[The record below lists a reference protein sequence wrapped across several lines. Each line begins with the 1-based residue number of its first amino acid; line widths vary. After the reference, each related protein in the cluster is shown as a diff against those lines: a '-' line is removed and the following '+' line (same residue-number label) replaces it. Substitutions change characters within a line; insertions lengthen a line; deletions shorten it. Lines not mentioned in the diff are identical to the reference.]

1 MTRRVM
7 AVAASA
13 FVAAVVLASL
23 TLMPTPG
30 GARLRKADE
39 VRVQDLEA
47 IRNAVRE
54 HVRDQGQLPE
64 DLEFLSAR
72 GGFGAKR
79 LRDPVTAAPYRYQA
93 LDPEHFE
100 LCATFA
106 REAGSEEFRN
116 IQRSPVAAMESEL
129 WEHGSGE
136 QCFRFAAAWP
146 K

>member
-13 FVAAVVLASL
+13 FVAAVVLASV

-30 GARLRKADE
+30 ATRLRKADQ
-39 VRVQDLEA
+39 VRVQDLES
-47 IRNAVRE
+47 IRNAVRD

-64 DLEFLSAR
+64 SLEFLSAR
-72 GGFGAKR
+72 GESGAKR
-79 LRDPVTAAPYRYQA
+79 LRDPVTGTPYAYRV

-106 REAGSEEFRN
+106 RNAGSEESGDFP
-116 IQRSPVAAMESEL
+116 RSPVGAAETEL
-129 WEHGSGE
+129 WAHGSGE
-136 QCFRFAAAWP
+136 RCFRFAAAWP